1 MATLLITV
9 GAIWM
14 FCALFIVL
22 ALCGAAA
29 RPLPKMDAC
38 GPLFD
43 SFDEDEID
51 SSTSLVTQPAPVR

>member
-9 GAIWM
+9 GTIWM
-14 FCALFIVL
+14 FCALLIVL

-29 RPLPKMDAC
+29 RPLPKIETA

-43 SFDEDEID
+43 SFEDEEIS
-51 SSTSLVTQPAPVR
+51 SSTTLVSQPAPLR

>member
-1 MATLLITV
+1 MATLLITI

-14 FCALFIVL
+14 FCALLIVL

-29 RPLPKMDAC
+29 RPLPKFDTS

-43 SFDEDEID
+43 SFDEEEI
-51 SSTSLVTQPAPVR
+51 SPSTTMVSQPAPVR